1 MWSVAYNGAKLSE
14 NYKENEKEKWRGQ
27 NNIMEKSLIQGFD
40 KLKDV
45 NKIWGYIFLLE
56 TLNFDRNCYFQ
67 KYINFKKFL

>member
-45 NKIWGYIFLLE
+45 NKIWGYRKLSGLCDLRSVWITWMRE
-56 TLNFDRNCYFQ
+56 V
-67 KYINFKKFL
+67 I